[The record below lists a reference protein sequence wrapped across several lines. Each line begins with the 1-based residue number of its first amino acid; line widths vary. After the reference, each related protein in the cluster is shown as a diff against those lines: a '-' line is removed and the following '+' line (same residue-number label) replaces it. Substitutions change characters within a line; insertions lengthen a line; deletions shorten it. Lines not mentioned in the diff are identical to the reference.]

1 MLRSKVYRQRQTM
14 SAIQRNGKI
23 NRDCFSENG
32 YLHCCQHGDSK
43 IFQDFAAPDDI
54 YPYSI
59 DEGFID
65 LTSSLNYFVPD
76 KSISRKDKLDII
88 SAAIQ
93 KKIWRKTGIYSTVGM
108 SNSNPLLAK
117 LALDNEA
124 KKTPT

>member
-1 MLRSKVYRQRQTM
+1 MQSIWRFK
-14 SAIQRNGKI
+14 
-23 NRDCFSENG
+23 
-32 YLHCCQHGDSK
+32 K

-93 KKIWRKTGIYSTVGM
+93 KRFGEKQESIQRLVCLMPIPY
-108 SNSNPLLAK
+108 
-117 LALDNEA
+117 
-124 KKTPT
+124 

>member
-1 MLRSKVYRQRQTM
+1 M
-14 SAIQRNGKI
+14 
-23 NRDCFSENG
+23 
-32 YLHCCQHGDSK
+32 QH
-43 IFQDFAAPDDI
+43 QDDI

-93 KKIWRKTGIYSTVGM
+93 KKDLEKNRNLFNGWYV
-108 SNSNPLLAK
+108 
-117 LALDNEA
+117 
-124 KKTPT
+124 

>member
-1 MLRSKVYRQRQTM
+1 M
-14 SAIQRNGKI
+14 GKI
-23 NRDCFSENG
+23 NRDCPSENG
-32 YLHCCQHGDSK
+32 YLYSSQYGDSK
-43 IFQDFAAPDDI
+43 IFHDFAAPDDI

-93 KKIWRKTGIYSTVGM
+93 KRFGE
-108 SNSNPLLAK
+108 K
-117 LALDNEA
+117 LESIQR
-124 KKTPT
+124 